1 MMETKHFLPEELT
14 LLSFNES
21 CRVSGGSDAGWDY
34 TAARYVGVGVGY
46 SVKKLWKAFQFLS
59 ANLYSMQ
66 SNPKV
71 LYQ

>member
-34 TAARYVGVGVGY
+34 TVASQEVQMPDGITLLRGM
-46 SVKKLWKAFQFLS
+46 LE
-59 ANLYSMQ
+59 
-66 SNPKV
+66 
-71 LYQ
+71 